1 MTRGRRPRSVGCA
14 IGMLLVGSA
23 AAFAEAGD
31 TQSLPGYLAAFE
43 LDRAARSFLEEPLP
57 WDDAKSA
64 LALRVLA
71 RLHLAPAERMVAW
84 EREAMAI
91 GDEVTALGDR
101 LVRVDGRA
109 VRVAPAAADAA
120 TGGATTARLVRLLAA
135 DGRAVDVL
143 AAAVPAA
150 WLQGRTI
157 DEPAEVVGLPLAV
170 GTGPTPAF
178 AGEPWPSPPP
188 DLLLAGGRVAWHPA
202 TALGR
207 LGMDYG
213 LFDTVVD
220 GRPLTAADGDALY
233 ALLAAVGRGDTPTE
247 GAPPITDLI
256 DPAARWFTHH
266 RGEPVRI
273 SGVCRRATRIE
284 IDDPLR
290 RAQAGTD
297 HYWEVFVFVE
307 TPLLQIYGR
316 MHETYPVV
324 GCVRELPAGMPTGP
338 TINERVDVAGFGFKR
353 YAYPLPPTATDG
365 GAPRRLEVPLIVGT
379 RAIWRPAALRS
390 PAAPPTAAI
399 PAVVVPLAAALGALA
414 WWGWSHGRRPPR
426 RTLPTTLRLPDDG
439 PGS

>member
-1 MTRGRRPRSVGCA
+1 
-14 IGMLLVGSA
+14 MLLVGSA
-23 AAFAEAGD
+23 AAVAAAGE
-31 TQSLPGYLAAFE
+31 TQSLPGFLAAFE

-71 RLHLAPAERMVAW
+71 RLHLAPAERLVAW
-84 EREAMAI
+84 EREALAI
-91 GDEVTALGDR
+91 GGEVTALGDR

-109 VRVAPAAADAA
+109 VRVAPAADAVA
-120 TGGATTARLVRLLAA
+120 GGATAARLVRLLTA

-143 AAAVPAA
+143 ATAVPEA
-150 WLQGRTI
+150 WPRGRAI

-170 GTGPTPAF
+170 GTGPTPAV

-207 LGMDYG
+207 MGMDYG

-220 GRPLTAADGDALY
+220 GRPLTAADGDAFY
-233 ALLAAVGRGDTPTE
+233 ALLAAVRRGGTPTE
-247 GAPPITDLI
+247 ATPPVTDLI
-256 DPAARWFTHH
+256 DPAALWFTHH
-266 RGEPVRI
+266 RGDPVRI
-273 SGVCRRATRIE
+273 TGVCRRATRIE

-297 HYWEVFVFVE
+297 HYWEVFVFVD

-353 YAYPLPPTATDG
+353 YAYPLPPTAAAG
-365 GAPRRLEVPLIVGT
+365 GAPRRLEVPLIVGA
-379 RAIWRPAALRS
+379 RAIWRPAVPRG
-390 PAAPPTAAI
+390 PATPPTAAI
-399 PAVVVPLAAALGALA
+399 PAVVVPVAAALAALA
-414 WWGWSHGRRPPR
+414 WWVWNPGRRPPR